1 MTNADAP
8 TPTFPPPRLHL
19 SAIAPGCG
27 NQLLAALQDAVWDR
41 WGPQLQAVTLSQGQ
55 VLCEAGSTP
64 LHAVFPVDAAV
75 SLLYLTRDGAS
86 AEVAVV
92 GRSGMVGLPLLM
104 GGDSLSFRAVVQ
116 AAGGAWRLP
125 ATVLRQEMQRSG
137 PALALLLRWVLAL
150 AAEVAQSAACNR
162 HHSIEQQLCR
172 RLLIGLD
179 SAGGTELLLTHEAAA
194 QLLGVRR
201 ESVTAAALKLQQAG
215 AIRYHRGRIQVL
227 NRSGLEQHSC
237 ECYASTRR
245 EQLRLLPEG
254 VRPAAARAPGRMSP
268 PGRPKGEYRSAQ
280 HEGTP
285 VSAQVAPPG
294 AAAAQRIG
302 WPTWHA
308 AG

>member
-1 MTNADAP
+1 VPATAP
-8 TPTFPPPRLHL
+8 D
-19 SAIAPGCG
+19 CG

-41 WGPQLQAVTLSQGQ
+41 WGPQLQAVTLSQRQ

-64 LHAVFPVDAAV
+64 LHALFPVDAAV

-86 AEVAVV
+86 TEVAVV

-116 AAGGAWRLP
+116 AAGSAWRLP
-125 ATVLRQEMQRSG
+125 ATVLRQEMQRPG

-162 HHSIEQQLCR
+162 HHGIEQQLCR
-172 RLLIGLD
+172 RLRTGLD
-179 SAGGTELLLTHEAAA
+179 SAGRNELLLTHEAAA

-215 AIRYHRGRIQVL
+215 AIRYHRGRIEVQS
-227 NRSGLEQHSC
+227 RDRLEDRSC

-245 EQLRLLPEG
+245 ERLRLLPERAPEG
-254 VRPAAARAPGRMSP
+254 CAHPPGWACARA
-268 PGRPKGEYRSAQ
+268 RSQPTRSHRITA
-280 HEGTP
+280 
-285 VSAQVAPPG
+285 PG
-294 AAAAQRIG
+294 ARLATA
-302 WPTWHA
+302 
-308 AG
+308 